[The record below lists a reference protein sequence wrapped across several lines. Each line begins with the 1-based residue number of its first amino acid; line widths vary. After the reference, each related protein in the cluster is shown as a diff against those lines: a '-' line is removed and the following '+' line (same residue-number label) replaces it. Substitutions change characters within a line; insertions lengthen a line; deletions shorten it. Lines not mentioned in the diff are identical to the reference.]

1 MGETANIIKMCAEAF
16 KTKSEFEKG
25 MIIGIML
32 NPASFKDD
40 HKEDHSNGIIKAPVA
55 AGAVTRTITGTFNIY
70 KKDKVY

>member
-1 MGETANIIKMCAEAF
+1 MEVEIMGETANIIKMCAEAF

-40 HKEDHSNGIIKAPVA
+40 HKEDHK
-55 AGAVTRTITGTFNIY
+55 VTA
-70 KKDKVY
+70 

>member
-1 MGETANIIKMCAEAF
+1 MFITQNKQKIQEVETMGETANIIKMCAEAF

-40 HKEDHSNGIIKAPVA
+40 HKEDHK
-55 AGAVTRTITGTFNIY
+55 VTA
-70 KKDKVY
+70 